1 MFPNLSR
8 DTIVRTLQRS
18 DFNTAL
24 AVEALL
30 EHGS

>member
-8 DTIVRTLQRS
+8 ETVVRALQRS

-24 AVEALL
+24 AIEALL
-30 EHGS
+30 VQGS